1 MEPKNDPTR
10 RIIQIDEGLV
20 QSQVTQ
26 MVKETVE
33 ETLNAMLDAEADR
46 LIQAEKYERTDA
58 RKDTRA
64 GHYKRKLD
72 RRVNLRPDTPG
83 KGVFGWRNYMLT
95 RRSFVCSILTWRSV
109 MSS

>member
-72 RRVNLRPDTPG
+72 E
-83 KGVFGWRNYMLT
+83 KC
-95 RRSFVCSILTWRSV
+95 RSRAVKAPHDMHLDHYTMPW
-109 MSS
+109 

>member
-1 MEPKNDPTR
+1 
-10 RIIQIDEGLV
+10 
-20 QSQVTQ
+20 

-72 RRVNLRPDTPG
+72 DNVQIISHFQKRH
-83 KGVFGWRNYMLT
+83 
-95 RRSFVCSILTWRSV
+95 
-109 MSS
+109 

>member
-46 LIQAEKYERTDA
+46 LIQAEKYF
-58 RKDTRA
+58 
-64 GHYKRKLD
+64 GLYKK
-72 RRVNLRPDTPG
+72 PPG
-83 KGVFGWRNYMLT
+83 VKPGRLG
-95 RRSFVCSILTWRSV
+95 SFNTVI
-109 MSS
+109 